1 MPTPFQVPDE
11 PNLFTSFLASL
22 LTPTDRME
30 AIAMV
35 AIGVVMTSCLSVIL
49 L

>member
-1 MPTPFQVPDE
+1 MPAPFQIPDE

-30 AIAMV
+30 AIAMI
-35 AIGVVMTSCLSVIL
+35 AIGVVMTTCISVIL